1 MFVHGSFAHILMNM
15 FVLYQFGN
23 QLENNIG
30 KFRFI
35 VVYFVGGLITSFG
48 SLGYMILTN
57 NWVSLVGASGAI
69 SVIIGYIALKDRF
82 NRQSLIIWIL
92 LISFAPLLLGLPVAW
107 YSHLIGFA
115 IGWLFG
121 FIL

>member
-1 MFVHGSFAHILMNM
+1 
-15 FVLYQFGN
+15 
-23 QLENNIG
+23 
-30 KFRFI
+30 
-35 VVYFVGGLITSFG
+35 
-48 SLGYMILTN
+48 MILTN

-115 IGWLFG
+115 IGWLLG